1 MIRYARQSTD
11 GGHARKQ
18 AGTVRTPVLI
28 LTLLAGLIPVGLAF
42 FIYNSRHSQAPASSE
57 TSAAPS
63 APGAFNTPSR
73 QTTPAPEPGPPTAQ
87 TETPPTHDPNPR
99 PAPPAAS
106 GPRSLPNADSI
117 QLVAKLTQ
125 PDLNSGPITA
135 EKAAEWKENLQ
146 QLVQQ
151 GAAGTPAIR
160 DFLEKNLD
168 MNFESVNGGKALGQP
183 SLRMALLDALRQIGG
198 PEAMA
203 ISAQTL
209 QTTTDPREIA
219 FLARHLDQ
227 QAPEQYR
234 DAALKA
240 ARESLALA
248 TEGKLE
254 AKDVGPLFDVL
265 GQYGGAGAVPDLE
278 QAAARWKYYS
288 AIALADLPEG
298 AGIPSLLQMA
308 DPATGGRANRI
319 AALEAL
325 AQLSP
330 LYPEA
335 RDALLQQAHASQ
347 ISDSSWITVAGVLA
361 GDKLQIGKVAPED
374 VGTVGTNLKMFHL
387 SNGNQDFYSTQ
398 NTAQLSPGEITERV
412 ALIDQLLSQEKNTLT
427 PTATEALQK
436 SRATLT
442 NRTKP

>member
-1 MIRYARQSTD
+1 M
-11 GGHARKQ
+11 
-18 AGTVRTPVLI
+18 RTPVLI
-28 LTLLAGLIPVGLAF
+28 LTLLAGLVPLALAIYYFTARRHPLPSPAAAATESSTPVAAATT
-42 FIYNSRHSQAPASSE
+42 RPQTPTE
-57 TSAAPS
+57 TTPEAAP
-63 APGAFNTPSR
+63 
-73 QTTPAPEPGPPTAQ
+73 PAAQ
-87 TETPPTHDPNPR
+87 TETSPLPRPTPR
-99 PAPPAAS
+99 PAPPPAT
-106 GPRSLPNADSI
+106 GPRSLPSADSV

-125 PDLNSGPITA
+125 PDLNSGPMTP
-135 EKAAEWKENLQ
+135 EKAAAWKENLQ

-168 MNFESVNGGKALGQP
+168 MNFDPSSAGKLLGQS
-183 SLRMALLDALRQIGG
+183 SLRMAFLDALRQIGG

-203 ISAQTL
+203 ISGQTL

-219 FLARHLDQ
+219 FLARNLDQ

-265 GQYGGAGAVPDLE
+265 RLYGGAGAVPDLE
-278 QAAARWKYYS
+278 QAASRWKYYS

-298 AGIPSLLQMA
+298 AGIPSLIQMA
-308 DPATGGRANRI
+308 QLTAIGSRANRV

-335 RDALLQQAHASQ
+335 RDALLQQAQASQ

-361 GDKLQIGKVAPED
+361 GDKLQIGKVAAED

-398 NTAQLSPGEITERV
+398 TTAQLSAEEVTQRV
-412 ALIDQLLSQEKNTLT
+412 GLIDQLLGQQKNLS

-436 SRATLT
+436 SRATLA
-442 NRTKP
+442 NRVKP